1 MLSPISVPAAEAWP
15 PDLIISTASLPP
27 HKKQPRV
34 AAPPKDQGFTFPCG
48 LSLAYGA
55 QHELAWQLK
64 IRHTTTTLGRPPIWG
79 VPKPNV
85 PAPPAIIHLPKPV
98 ITKHNKR
105 SRTCWF
111 LPLPRVHASC
121 TPSHLLGLG
130 SRIPM
135 HALASGRTA
144 PVRPR
149 RTSPS
154 NAPVPISTRDST
166 APRDLLTA
174 LLAPPLHPPP
184 LRPFVPLP
192 RTPSGVLISPL
203 MHAIASGHLRR
214 SGRAAPTPQTPFA
227 SLVRATALRGAIC
240 WPRTW
245 VETRYRSWNTLALDT
260 ICCASHPR
268 CPISNCTHLSKALGR
283 DW

>member
-184 LRPFVPLP
+184 L
-192 RTPSGVLISPL
+192 
-203 MHAIASGHLRR
+203 
-214 SGRAAPTPQTPFA
+214 AP
-227 SLVRATALRGAIC
+227 V
-240 WPRTW
+240 
-245 VETRYRSWNTLALDT
+245 
-260 ICCASHPR
+260 CASTTHPQR
-268 CPISNCTHLSKALGR
+268 GFDQPTHACNHFWSVAAVRPRRTNPSNTICPISTRDSTARRDLLASYLGGNTLSQLEHSGAGHNLLR
-283 DW
+283 VTSPLPYQ